1 VGFEPAALVVAPR
14 AQAIVQATVTIT
26 TDFVVGQT
34 YTTTIRPLGF
44 EAKQL
49 GLSLVVLPPAD
60 DIVPSG
66 QSPRTTEIAKRKKR
80 SRPTK

>member
-1 VGFEPAALVVAPR
+1 
-14 AQAIVQATVTIT
+14 
-26 TDFVVGQT
+26 
-34 YTTTIRPLGF
+34 LGF